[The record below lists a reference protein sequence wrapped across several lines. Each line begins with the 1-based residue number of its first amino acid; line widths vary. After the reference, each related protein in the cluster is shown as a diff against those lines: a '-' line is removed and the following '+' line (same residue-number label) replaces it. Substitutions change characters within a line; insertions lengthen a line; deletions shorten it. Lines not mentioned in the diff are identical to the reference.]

1 MVKRALSIALLGLG
15 ILVSSCNKEKGES
28 GINENLSESSSVLD
42 LRPTKNYAMLI
53 IESKDCPYCKLLSH
67 DLKDNKGLIEATK
80 DMNIYK
86 VIVENN
92 SELIKGTL
100 NGHKF
105 EGSPQDLAESLGVQT
120 FPNIFFL
127 DKQGNLLLQIP
138 GYLKPT
144 VMTCVVN
151 YINQGIYKKE
161 SIDEYAKSCPKA

>member
-1 MVKRALSIALLGLG
+1 MVKKALSIALLGLG
-15 ILVSSCNKEKGES
+15 VLVSSCNKEKS
-28 GINENLSESSSVLD
+28 ENSFSEKSSESSSVLN
-42 LRPTKNYAMLI
+42 LQPTKNYAMLI
-53 IESKDCPYCKLLSH
+53 VESKDCPYCKLLSH
-67 DLKDNKGLIEATK
+67 DLKDNKELIDATK

-86 VIVENN
+86 VVVENN

-105 EGSPQDLAESLGVQT
+105 EGTPEDLAQALGVQA

-138 GYLKPT
+138 GYLKPP